1 MKKLALITIAVIY
14 GLGQLQLQ
22 AQTDTT
28 HYGDSWIWVEPLD
41 SKVGKMVTKCKST
54 KECGHWDTVT
64 NPWPQWIIDSI
75 VDARDIYWNI
85 YGTFAGTFYGFPY
98 SDTVSQTIYGIAIP
112 MLVYD
117 LDTDW
122 YWKYWKETQHID
134 EKNVCGR
141 REGDSGIWAG
151 ITKPVKTINERNE
164 KIYVFEESVRLGPK
178 MLTDEIDKLIGGTG
192 QLRRTCFMY
201 DYDTT
206 EPEMYRHDT
215 VELLEMYFDKP
226 YEYKAGDTIYA
237 SYLHNYP
244 AGYDLA
250 TRIIFPFVADHP
262 KLKTSKYKN
271 KRQVGASGYGGLN
284 GEEIDISV
292 TDDTLYG
299 GNPGTTETPQT
310 FPIIKLRCSTPRDW
324 SMTTAAD
331 SAVLTWQ
338 HFDGAEGYELMVN
351 NITQC
356 DSSVLLI
363 SDPDAVQHTLQ
374 GLDSNSYYHV
384 RLRKLCRYATPTY
397 DTIVPSDWTE
407 VFTIGNPT
415 PPCDTTDTTIVDTTI
430 VDTTG
435 IHLAGSLRLELQPNP
450 ASDMVELTLDAPD
463 GGRLTLTDL
472 AGREVLQM
480 AIPAPTT
487 TLHLDIHTLPAG
499 AYMLKV
505 STPNGTASRRLLVQ

>member
-1 MKKLALITIAVIY
+1 MKKLALIAIVVLY
-14 GLGQLQLQ
+14 SLGQLQLQ

-28 HYGDSWIWVEPLD
+28 HYGDSWIWVEPAS
-41 SKVGKMVTKCKST
+41 SKLGKMVTKCK
-54 KECGHWDTVT
+54 
-64 NPWPQWIIDSI
+64 DSI
-75 VDARDIYWNI
+75 VYSHPEPGGIWVTDTVIYFKNI
-85 YGTFAGTFYGFPY
+85 HKNIWGTPANTFYGFPY
-98 SDTVSQTIYGIAIP
+98 TDTVSQTIYGIAIP

-117 LDTDW
+117 LDTDQ
-122 YWKYWKETQHID
+122 YWID
-134 EKNVCGR
+134 IKTIPPLYGKNVFGH
-141 REGDSGIWAG
+141 REGDSGFWSG
-151 ITKPVKTINERNE
+151 ITKPVEIVNDVYK
-164 KIYVFEESVRLGPK
+164 KYSFEESIRMGPK
-178 MLTDEIDKLIGGTG
+178 MLTDEIDKIIGGTG
-192 QLRRTCFMY
+192 QFRRSCFIY
-201 DYDTT
+201 DYDTN
-206 EPEMYRHDT
+206 ELELFRHDT

-237 SYLHNYP
+237 SIKHGYP
-244 AGYDLA
+244 AGYQNA
-250 TRIIFPFVADHP
+250 SRVIFPFVAHHP
-262 KLKTSKYKN
+262 KLHTKKQ
-271 KRQVGASGYGGLN
+271 KRDVGGWMNYEDN
-284 GEEIDISV
+284 GEQYPYYYASV
-292 TDDTLYG
+292 TENTFTATYIG
-299 GNPGTTETPQT
+299 SEYSSST
-310 FPIIKLRCSTPRDW
+310 FPIVKLHCSTPRDW
-324 SMTTAAD
+324 SITTAAD

-487 TLHLDIHTLPAG
+487 TLHLDIHALPAG
-499 AYMLKV
+499 AYLLKV

>member
-1 MKKLALITIAVIY
+1 MLLITITVLY
-14 GLGQLQLQ
+14 CLGQLQLQ

-28 HYGDSWIWVEPLD
+28 HYGNSWIWVTPINNN
-41 SKVGKMVTKCKST
+41 VGKMVSKCKDST
-54 KECGHWDTVT
+54 VYGYWDTVT
-64 NPWPQWIIDSI
+64 NPWPEWITDSI
-75 VDARDIYWNI
+75 VYFKDLNKHFNGSSGD
-85 YGTFAGTFYGFPY
+85 TFQGFPY
-98 SDTVSQTIYGIAIP
+98 SDTVSKTIYGIAIP
-112 MLVYD
+112 MLVHN
-117 LDTDW
+117 LDSEW
-122 YWKYWKETQHID
+122 YWIIQKEKASIE
-134 EKNVCGR
+134 EKNIYGR
-141 REGDSGIWAG
+141 REGDSGLWAG
-151 ITKPVKTINERNE
+151 IAKPVKVVSKYNE
-164 KIYVFEESVRLGPK
+164 KFYMFEESVRLGPK
-178 MLTDEIDKLIGGTG
+178 MMTDEIDKLIGGTG
-192 QLRRTCFMY
+192 QLRRTCFIY

-206 EPEMYRHDT
+206 EPEVFRHDT

-226 YEYKAGDTIYA
+226 YEYNAGDTIYA
-237 SYLHNYP
+237 SFKHSYI
-244 AGYDLA
+244 AGYNLA
-250 TRIIFPFVADHP
+250 TRNIYPFVGIHP
-262 KLKTSKYKN
+262 KLLNSNLQYH
-271 KRQVGASGYGGLN
+271 RGVGATFYTYFMSITEDIFFGG
-284 GEEIDISV
+284 
-292 TDDTLYG
+292 
-299 GNPGTTETPQT
+299 PQSQAHSSHS
-310 FPIIKLRCSTPRDW
+310 FPIVKLRCSTPRDW
-324 SMTTAAD
+324 SMTKVAD

-487 TLHLDIHTLPAG
+487 TLHLDIHTLSAG
-499 AYMLKV
+499 AYLLKV
-505 STPNGTASRRLLVQ
+505 STPSGTASRRLLVQ

>member
-1 MKKLALITIAVIY
+1 MKKLALIAIAVIY
-14 GLGQLQLQ
+14 SLGQIQ

-28 HYGDSWIWVEPLD
+28 HYGDSWMWVEPAS
-41 SKVGKMVTKCKST
+41 SKLGKMISKCKVST
-54 KECGHWDTVT
+54 IHKHWDTSSYKWV
-64 NPWPQWIIDSI
+64 IDSTTYTKDKYNNI
-75 VDARDIYWNI
+75 WN
-85 YGTFAGTFYGFPY
+85 TPCDLLLGFPY
-98 SDTVSQTIYGIAIP
+98 SDTVPHTIYGIAIP

-122 YWKYWKETQHID
+122 LFKHMKED
-134 EKNVCGR
+134 PPVNEKEIYGR
-141 REGDSGIWAG
+141 REGDSGYWAG
-151 ITKPVKTINERNE
+151 ITRIVKEFDKVHKLHN
-164 KIYVFEESVRLGPK
+164 FEESVRMGPK
-178 MLTDEIDKLIGGTG
+178 MLTDEIDNLIGGTG
-192 QLRRTCFMY
+192 QIRRTCFMY
-201 DYDTT
+201 DYDTN
-206 EPEMYRHDT
+206 EPEIFLHDT
-215 VELLEMYFDKP
+215 LELLEMYFDKP
-226 YEYKAGDTIYA
+226 YEYIAGDTIYA
-237 SYLHNYP
+237 SIKHGYY

-250 TRIIFPFVADHP
+250 TKIIFPFLAHFP
-262 KLKTSKYKN
+262 KLKNTKLSNERPVAGDYLKDEKDGYYW
-271 KRQVGASGYGGLN
+271 ASVSENAIIASNFVCEY
-284 GEEIDISV
+284 SS
-292 TDDTLYG
+292 
-299 GNPGTTETPQT
+299 PT
-310 FPIIKLRCSTPRDW
+310 FPIVKLRCSTPRDW
-324 SMTTAAD
+324 SMTTTAD

-472 AGREVLQM
+472 AGREVMQM

-499 AYMLKV
+499 AYLLKV

>member
-1 MKKLALITIAVIY
+1 MKKLALITIAMLY

-28 HYGDSWIWVEPLD
+28 HYGDSWIWVEPAS
-41 SKVGKMVTKCKST
+41 SKLGKMVTKCKDST
-54 KECGHWDTVT
+54 VYSHPEPGGIWVIDTVM
-64 NPWPQWIIDSI
+64 
-75 VDARDIYWNI
+75 YFKNI
-85 YGTFAGTFYGFPY
+85 YNNIWGTSCNTFYGFPY

-112 MLVYD
+112 MLVFD
-117 LDTDW
+117 LDSDW
-122 YWKYWKETQHID
+122 YWKDWKANPPIY
-134 EKNVCGR
+134 EKNIYGH
-141 REGDSGIWAG
+141 REGDSGYWAG
-151 ITKPVKTINERNE
+151 IAKPIKNLDAYS
-164 KIYVFEESVRLGPK
+164 KYMKFEESVRMGPK
-178 MLTDEIDKLIGGTG
+178 MMTDEIDNIIGGTG
-192 QLRRTCFMY
+192 QFRRSHFIY

-206 EPEMYRHDT
+206 EPEVFRHDT
-215 VELLEMYFDKP
+215 AELLEMYFDKP

-237 SYLHNYP
+237 SFKHNYI
-244 AGYDLA
+244 AGYNLA
-250 TRIIFPFVADHP
+250 TRIIYTFVAQYP
-262 KLKTSKYKN
+262 NVINNNLKYK
-271 KRQVGASGYGGLN
+271 REVGGSTRGPNYL
-284 GEEIDISV
+284 SV
-292 TDDTLYG
+292 TEDTIFAVSIG
-299 GNPGTTETPQT
+299 IGHPNSPHT

-324 SMTTAAD
+324 SITTAAD

-435 IHLAGSLRLELQPNP
+435 IHLAGSLRLELKPNP

-499 AYMLKV
+499 AYLLKV